1 MKILYS
7 APRGTKDIL
16 PDETKIWR
24 KIKKKAIEVSERF
37 GFSEMIFPTFEEEKL
52 FIRSVG
58 EETDVVQKEMFTF
71 LDSAGRRLALRP
83 EGTASLARAVI
94 ENGLLNEALPLKL
107 FYIINCFRNE
117 RPQKGRYKEFY
128 QLGVELFGS
137 SLPTSELEVI
147 SLAKMFFEEL
157 NIKNLT
163 LNINSIGCS
172 NCRKDFV
179 LKLIDYFKE
188 HENKLCKT
196 CKERL
201 NKNPLRILDCKEEEC
216 EALKE
221 NAPKILDNVCSSCK
235 EHFKTVEKLL
245 KNNNIDYVVNHKIVR
260 GLDYYTRTVFE
271 FKTNELGSQDT
282 ICGGGRYD
290 GLFEELGAKKT
301 PALGFGVGLNRL
313 FLLLKDKEKIENY
326 CDLYIGHI
334 SENAMLKATKIAQN
348 LREKNIKVQT
358 NLLERSVKAQMK
370 YANKIN
376 AKYSII
382 IGDNEL
388 NSNEVE
394 LKNMDEEQTKIIN
407 LNNFESEFLK
417 FINSN

>member
-1 MKILYS
+1 MKILYN

-37 GFSEMIFPTFEEEKL
+37 GFSEIIFPTFEEEKL
-52 FIRSVG
+52 FVRSVG
-58 EETDVVQKEMFTF
+58 KETDVVQKEMFTF
-71 LDSAGRRLALRP
+71 LDSAGRKLALRP
-83 EGTASLARAVI
+83 EGTASLARVVI

-137 SLPTSELEVI
+137 SLPSSELEII
-147 SLAKMFFEEL
+147 SLAKMFFDEL

-163 LNINSIGCS
+163 LNINSIGCL
-172 NCRKDFV
+172 NCRKDFI
-179 LKLIDYFKE
+179 LKLVAYFKQ
-188 HENKLCKT
+188 HENKLCST

-201 NKNPLRILDCKEEEC
+201 NKNPLRILDCKEKEC
-216 EALKE
+216 ETLKE
-221 NAPKILDNVCSSCK
+221 DAPKILDNICPDCK
-235 EHFKTVEKLL
+235 EHFKAVEKLL

-260 GLDYYTRTVFE
+260 GLDYYTKTVFE

-334 SENAMLKATKIAQN
+334 SEKATFKAAKIAQN
-348 LREKNIKVQT
+348 LREKNIKVIT

-382 IGDNEL
+382 IGDNEI

-394 LKNMDEEQTKIIN
+394 LKNMDEDQTEKIN
-407 LNNFESEFLK
+407 LNYFETEFLK
-417 FINSN
+417 FISK